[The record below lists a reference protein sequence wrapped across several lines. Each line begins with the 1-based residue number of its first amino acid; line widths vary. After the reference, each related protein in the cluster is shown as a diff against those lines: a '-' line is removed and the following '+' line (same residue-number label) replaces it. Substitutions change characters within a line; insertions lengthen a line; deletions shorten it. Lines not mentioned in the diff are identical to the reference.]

1 MAHSERTESFVT
13 CVDGRRVQP
22 SKRTGEVAS
31 QLVEAHLSNGAW
43 QREHYQ
49 HHCGLPEL
57 DRASHKLAFGTSRS
71 HEQAGHEYEHQPRH
85 RCVQVLHRFDRVDH
99 YKTIYGDP
107 ADRINYPG
115 WRASGSPVNVK
126 YLCDASGY
134 QGIVRYPHQASGVPF
149 TDIIDVVQ
157 GAISGY
163 VNNLDVGEPV
173 SISGMIAAA
182 STVPGVTSVTVT
194 SPVFSS
200 SHDLIAVN
208 ANEQAYVIN
217 PTTDIT
223 ITLLT

>member
-1 MAHSERTESFVT
+1 MNTNINLGIDAY
-13 CVDGRRVQP
+13 
-22 SKRTGEVAS
+22 K
-31 QLVEAHLSNGAW
+31 
-43 QREHYQ
+43 YYI
-49 HHCGLPEL
+49 GLIEL
-57 DRASHKLAFGTSRS
+57 IT
-71 HEQAGHEYEHQPRH
+71 
-85 RCVQVLHRFDRVDH
+85 
-99 YKTIYGDP
+99 KTIYGDP

-115 WRASGSPVNVK
+115 WRASGSPVNVVPATLLAIK
-126 YLCDASGY
+126 ASFA
-134 QGIVRYPHQASGVPF
+134 IRIASGVPF